1 MSRVNTYYAR
11 WFPFTGEWNEVLTV
25 HCTEVNTEMCLVF
38 HMVAF
43 AVDCVEVHLS
53 ACDLVTVFELVAQNG
68 LWYSSCGDHMRFAG
82 RSNPRTNLP
91 SLSGRIGQGSVF
103 VTSKRQVAV

>member
-1 MSRVNTYYAR
+1 MLGVC
-11 WFPFTGEWNEVLTV
+11 V

-53 ACDLVTVFELVAQNG
+53 ACDLATVFELVAHNG
-68 LWYSSCGDHMRFAG
+68 LCDSSCGDYMRFAG
-82 RSNPRTNLP
+82 R
-91 SLSGRIGQGSVF
+91 
-103 VTSKRQVAV
+103 